1 MGGLVPDVTRGG
13 TLYDELTAGR
23 DGATGLG
30 PSGTR

>member
-1 MGGLVPDVTRGG
+1 MGELVRDVTRGG
-13 TLYDELTAGR
+13 NLYDELTAGR